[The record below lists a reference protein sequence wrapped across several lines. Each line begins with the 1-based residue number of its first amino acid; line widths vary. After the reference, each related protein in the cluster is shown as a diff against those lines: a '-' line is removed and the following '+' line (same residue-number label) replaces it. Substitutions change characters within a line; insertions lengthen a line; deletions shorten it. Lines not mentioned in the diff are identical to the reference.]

1 MVIISED
8 EKYLGK
14 MAMGSESEKAQL
26 FPSHHPFN
34 SMTMMIIMMN
44 IR

>member
-1 MVIISED
+1 VKIKI
-8 EKYLGK
+8 KYRGK

-34 SMTMMIIMMN
+34 NIIMMMVMMN
-44 IR
+44 MR